1 MNDVMVSTSLKV
13 QNFACD
19 DEKPEPRTKFNALN
33 FFSEEID
40 WTKLKYDLN
49 QIDWNEKLNMDD
61 PQEILENINQICLD
75 VCRER
80 IPVRTTKDN
89 KKKSKVER
97 YRRSLTKRR
106 REIIKQ
112 LLKFTSQS
120 KKTKI
125 TQELL
130 KIEKDLQKSFKDSK
144 RYVESKAIY
153 SIKKNLKYFFA

>member
-80 IPVRTTKDN
+80 IP
-89 KKKSKVER
+89 
-97 YRRSLTKRR
+97 
-106 REIIKQ
+106 
-112 LLKFTSQS
+112 
-120 KKTKI
+120 KI
-125 TQELL
+125 TRRNQRL
-130 KIEKDLQKSFKDSK
+130 KDIAAHSQNEEGKL
-144 RYVESKAIY
+144 
-153 SIKKNLKYFFA
+153 

>member
-97 YRRSLTKRR
+97 YRCSLTKRR

-112 LLKFTSQS
+112 LL
-120 KKTKI
+120 
-125 TQELL
+125 
-130 KIEKDLQKSFKDSK
+130 
-144 RYVESKAIY
+144 
-153 SIKKNLKYFFA
+153 